1 MKTSQLKDLLYK
13 KVSGYYPGRLKEL
26 TVLNIKMNSTVR
38 VKVAPLFDIRNVSLE
53 PTVYTRCDSYET
65 SFKKDKELKVVVNPS
80 ENFII
85 AIIDIDG
92 EKENTMCFKYR
103 KEESCV
109 KSSSLI
115 LDNSTILSHDEEFEN
130 MLNDTISVVNQ
141 GRDPHK
147 ENKDRLVKEK
157 IQALYD
163 VCMSSPLFEKTRKD
177 ERSEEITITL
187 KRLES
192 TNVWEREID
201 FKVNENNELVRV
213 YSHYDFCF
221 TVSEETIAFMT
232 NHGADL
238 LKIKN
243 AYDEVRKAEKL

>member
-1 MKTSQLKDLLYK
+1 MKTEQLKELLYK

-53 PTVYTRCDSYET
+53 PTIYTRCDSYET
-65 SFKKDKELKVVVNPS
+65 SFRKDKELKVVVNPA

-85 AIIDIDG
+85 AIVDTDR
-92 EKENTMCFKYR
+92 EKEHTVCFKYR

-130 MLNDTISVVNQ
+130 MLNDTIDRVNQ
-141 GRDPHK
+141 GRDPDK
-147 ENKDRLVKEK
+147 ENKDREVKDK
-157 IQALYD
+157 TRALYD
-163 VCMSSPLFEKTRKD
+163 ACMSSPLFEKTRRD

-192 TNVWEREID
+192 TSIWEREID
-201 FKVNENNELVRV
+201 FKVNEKNEFIKV
-213 YSHYDFCF
+213 YSHYDFSF
-221 TVSEETIAFMT
+221 TVSEETIAFIA
-232 NHGADL
+232 NHGVDL

>member
-103 KEESCV
+103 KEESCL

-130 MLNDTISVVNQ
+130 ILNDTIDLVNQ
-141 GRDPHK
+141 GRDPHT
-147 ENKDRLVKEK
+147 ENKDKVVKEK

-163 VCMSSPLFEKTRKD
+163 VCMSSPLFEETIKD
-177 ERSEEITITL
+177 ERGEEITITL
-187 KRLES
+187 KES
-192 TNVWEREID
+192 TGIWEREID